1 PVAARHP
8 PVLVRAPRRAHRL
21 RGARLVSAGLH
32 LHDPHRRVHRR
43 CHASRALRSS
53 SDPRPRS
60 DAGHHARSHG
70 HRSRDRV
77 RRGGHRPRH
86 RHRARRRQRHHGDVA
101 AAGVGGHGP
110 HHHVPR
116 HRVHRSARA
125 LRVRAR
131 LHHLGLREG
140 STMRIRN
147 LVLASVL
154 GVALVVAGAGAAFAD
169 TTPSS
174 SSGQSNPGV
183 SSNPPAASNDTTGP
197 TAGKPAGK
205 AEEDCIKLLEEG
217 KKIDECQKAPS
228 LITPEKNELIWG
240 IISFV
245 LLFLA
250 LWKFA
255 WPGLKNGLAAR
266 TDRIKDDLDAAETA
280 KTEAEQVLAEY
291 RSQLTDARNESA
303 RIIEEARQQADALRR
318 EQEQRLQT
326 ELAAM
331 RERAAADIE
340 SAKAQAVADLRT
352 EVATLAIGAAE
363 VIVQRNL
370 DRSAQENLVDQ
381 YINQVLTRSN

>member
-1 PVAARHP
+1 
-8 PVLVRAPRRAHRL
+8 
-21 RGARLVSAGLH
+21 
-32 LHDPHRRVHRR
+32 
-43 CHASRALRSS
+43 
-53 SDPRPRS
+53 
-60 DAGHHARSHG
+60 
-70 HRSRDRV
+70 
-77 RRGGHRPRH
+77 
-86 RHRARRRQRHHGDVA
+86 
-101 AAGVGGHGP
+101 
-110 HHHVPR
+110 
-116 HRVHRSARA
+116 
-125 LRVRAR
+125 
-131 LHHLGLREG
+131 
-140 STMRIRN
+140 MRIRN

-370 DRSAQENLVDQ
+370 DRSTQENLVDQ